1 MKVLPLDKN
10 YIFKGKIYA
19 AGETDVPDEMA
30 KNLDL
35 GSVVESPVETP
46 EETSENSENS
56 EKGSKK

>member
-46 EETSENSENS
+46 EETSENSE
-56 EKGSKK
+56 KGSKK